1 MTIGEALKIYRKKN
15 NLLQREVA
23 DIIGITQS
31 AISFTERTGKPTSKE
46 TYEKIKELID
56 FKEEDNN
63 YQNFTSQERIC
74 NNFKIIGNY
83 IHLARRYSNKKHYN
97 VCNYLK
103 ISSCILTNI
112 ENGKMSTSAKT
123 EVKALN
129 DLLNYFNEYLIFT
142 DEFRESLNDIKYL
155 IEDSKVF
162 DNKNFNTNHFI
173 TFRERLILFL
183 NENNMT
189 SYSLANKL
197 NVSGFVIKALE
208 NGKHTIISSIN
219 GLDVAIHIGYL
230 NFKNKKEAKEYLR
243 VKFNPIRR
251 YIHNYY
257 KSNRIT
263 MAQISSK
270 FNVHKEIVNRLY
282 NKPEENL
289 SDSLINLAVNLVKD
303 IVSKIGKDDELIKI
317 MDDFKI
323 IMINY
328 YPEFYQ
334 VQEKSIHNID
344 KDEVLS
350 DEFIM
355 NVEIDKSEEI
365 IKNIIKQEI
374 VEKGIY
380 MNQETKKELENI
392 IFEGINNEDAYSIKL
407 HLFDAIYKLI
417 ESNELELASQY
428 IKFVNNLK
436 LFDVTMLNMKLL
448 TAHNGN
454 REYNCNN

>member
-23 DIIGITQS
+23 NIIGISQA
-31 AISFTERTGKPTSKE
+31 AISFIERKGKPTSKE
-46 TYEKIKELID
+46 IYKKIKELID

-74 NNFKIIGNY
+74 NDFKIIGNY
-83 IHLARRYSNKKHYN
+83 IHLARIYSNKKHYT
-97 VCNYLK
+97 VCDDLK

-112 ENGKMSTSAKT
+112 ENGKLSTSAKT
-123 EVKALN
+123 EVKVLN
-129 DLLNYFNEYLIFT
+129 NLLNYFNDYLIFT

-155 IEDSKVF
+155 IKDSKVF
-162 DNKNFNTNHFI
+162 ENKNFNTNHFI

-183 NENNMT
+183 NENNI
-189 SYSLANKL
+189 SAYSLADKL

-208 NGKHTIISSIN
+208 MSKHTIISSNN
-219 GLDVAIHIGYL
+219 GLDAAIHIGYL

-243 VKFNPIRR
+243 VKFNAISR

-270 FNVHKEIVNRLY
+270 FNVNKEMINRLY
-282 NKPEENL
+282 NRPKENL
-289 SDSLINLAVNLVKD
+289 SDSLINLAVNLLKD

-334 VQEKSIHNID
+334 EESIDSIINT
-344 KDEVLS
+344 E
-350 DEFIM
+350 
-355 NVEIDKSEEI
+355 DKSEEI
-365 IKNIIKQEI
+365 IENIIKQEI
-374 VEKGIY
+374 TAKDITIGKEK
-380 MNQETKKELENI
+380 ETKKELENI
-392 IFEGINNEDAYSIKL
+392 IFEGIDDEDIYSIKL
-407 HLFDAIYKLI
+407 HLFDVIYTLI
-417 ESNELELASQY
+417 ESNELQLASQY

-436 LFDVTMLNMKLL
+436 LFDVTMLNMKLS
-448 TAHNGN
+448 TAHDWNCKYN
-454 REYNCNN
+454 NCND